1 MRILIPAVL
10 CLALLLPLNLIDNN
24 QIMKRAMIP
33 DVYAQT
39 TAFPYFPNL
48 YDPYYYYNQFNLN
61 RNPFFITN
69 PTSTALSTL
78 VNAPLGPPFG
88 YQQISPWF
96 PSIPAIA
103 CGAGL
108 FSFTITGVPDKDLNI
123 PVSDDDI
130 DKEKD
135 LVSLQV
141 IRDNN
146 RFRIFNDDVQG
157 QIAVGEKNIERQ
169 KWKDFEVE
177 DLFNTCRT
185 LAYSSSPDVDKNIK
199 TPLPTLALSED
210 GVPITP
216 LLAVLAIN
224 RNVYNPYGP
233 YYSTT
238 TTGYPYGSPYYPTST
253 SSYPSTTSGGC
264 SPSYPDV
271 CIPDPPP
278 QLACE
283 QVRYTNFRVLPPD
296 PHRFDENRD
305 GRGCER

>member
-1 MRILIPAVL
+1 
-10 CLALLLPLNLIDNN
+10 
-24 QIMKRAMIP
+24 MKRAMIP
-33 DVYAQT
+33 DVHAQT
-39 TAFPYFPNL
+39 TTFPYFPNL
-48 YDPYYYYNQFNLN
+48 YDPYYYNQFNFN

-88 YQQISPWF
+88 HQQISPWF

-108 FSFTITGVPDKDLNI
+108 FSFTITGVPDKDVNI
-123 PVSDDDI
+123 PIADDDND

-146 RFRIFNDDVQG
+146 RFRIFDDDVKG
-157 QIAVGEKNIERQ
+157 QISVGEKNIERQ

-185 LAYSSSPDVDKNIK
+185 LAYSSSPDVNNNIK

-210 GVPITP
+210 GVPITS
-216 LLAVLAIN
+216 LLAAAAIN
-224 RNVYNPYGP
+224 RDANYNPYGP
-233 YYSTT
+233 LYSTT
-238 TTGYPYGSPYYPTST
+238 TTGYPYTSQ
-253 SSYPSTTSGGC
+253 PTSGGNC
-264 SPSYPDV
+264 SPSFPRV
-271 CIPDPPP
+271 CIPPPP
-278 QLACE
+278 PVLNCDDISS
-283 QVRYTNFRVLPPD
+283 RNFRIIGPD
-296 PHRFDENRD
+296 PHNFDGDND
-305 GRGCER
+305 GIGCDE

>member
-1 MRILIPAVL
+1 VSLSAARNTTYSKPTRFSSLHAETCLLVVL
-10 CLALLLPLNLIDNN
+10 TLALMLPLNLIESNHS
-24 QIMKRAMIP
+24 MKRAIVP
-33 DVYAQT
+33 DVSAQLT
-39 TAFPYFPNL
+39 TNPVTPFNNNPFFF
-48 YDPYYYYNQFNLN
+48 NQFNFN

-88 YQQISPWF
+88 QQQISPWF

-108 FSFTITGVPDKDLNI
+108 FSFTITGVPDKDVNI
-123 PVSDDDI
+123 PISDDDN

-146 RFRIFNDDVQG
+146 RFRIFDDDVQG
-157 QIAVGEKNIERQ
+157 QIAVGEKNIEGQ

-185 LAYSSSPDVDKNIK
+185 LAYSSSPDVNNIK

-216 LLAVLAIN
+216 LLAAAAIN
-224 RNVYNPYGP
+224 RNVNNPYGP
-233 YYSTT
+233 TYSTTATGNPYSPYYPTT
-238 TTGYPYGSPYYPTST
+238 TTGYP
-253 SSYPSTTSGGC
+253 
-264 SPSYPDV
+264 
-271 CIPDPPP
+271 
-278 QLACE
+278 
-283 QVRYTNFRVLPPD
+283 
-296 PHRFDENRD
+296 
-305 GRGCER
+305 

>member
-1 MRILIPAVL
+1 LISSRFVILLAKIYVLVVL
-10 CLALLLPLNLIDNN
+10 CLSLLLPLNLIDNN
-24 QIMKRAMIP
+24 LSIKTTTIS

-39 TAFPYFPNL
+39 TTYPYN
-48 YDPYYYYNQFNLN
+48 PYYNPYSSNQFTFN

-69 PTSTALSTL
+69 PTSLASSTL

-88 YQQISPWF
+88 QQQISPWF

-108 FSFTITGVPDKDLNI
+108 FSFTITGVPDKDVNI
-123 PVSDDDI
+123 PIADDD
-130 DKEKD
+130 DDNNDRDDNNGKEKN

-146 RFRIFNDDVQG
+146 RFRIFDDEVQG

-185 LAYSSSPDVDKNIK
+185 LAYSSSPDVNENIK
-199 TPLPTLALSED
+199 TPLPTLVLSDD

-216 LLAVLAIN
+216 LLAALAIN
-224 RNVYNPYGP
+224 RNNNFNPYGP
-233 YYSTT
+233 LYSTT
-238 TTGYPYGSPYYPTST
+238 TTGYPYSSPYSGTST
-253 SSYPSTTSGGC
+253 TGYP
-264 SPSYPDV
+264 
-271 CIPDPPP
+271 
-278 QLACE
+278 
-283 QVRYTNFRVLPPD
+283 
-296 PHRFDENRD
+296 
-305 GRGCER
+305 